1 MKKVSVFGDSIL
13 KGVQYNQKSGRYVVE
28 DNIGFDGIAERAGYS
43 VQNFS
48 KLGCTVTKAWNYLQK
63 MFPKI
68 DADLVFM
75 DFGGNDCDFDWK
87 AISDSPLNIHKPNT
101 EYYDFIGTYN
111 NMVDYIL
118 SKRRM
123 PVLATLVPIQAD
135 EYIEYVVSENN
146 LDRRN
151 INKWLGGDVKRIE
164 NYQRVYSDAVKGIA
178 SRRDIPYIDIRAAFE
193 ANGDTTAL
201 MCRDGIHP
209 NDRGQAVIHDCFE
222 AFLEDFIVL

>member
-1 MKKVSVFGDSIL
+1 MKKISVFGDSIL
-13 KGVQYNQKSGRYVVE
+13 KGVQTNNESGRYEVR
-28 DNIGFDGIAERAGYS
+28 DNIGIDGIAQRAGYS

-48 KLGCTVTKAWNYLQK
+48 KLGCTITKAWSYLQK
-63 MFPKI
+63 MFPRI

-87 AISDSPLNIHKPNT
+87 AISESPLNIHRPNT
-101 EYYDFIGTYN
+101 EYYEFIGTYN
-111 NMVDYIL
+111 NVVDYIL
-118 SKRRM
+118 SKRRI

-151 INKWLGGDVKRIE
+151 INKWLGGDVERLE
-164 NYQRVYSDAVKGIA
+164 HYQRVYSDAVKGIA
-178 SRRDIPYIDIRAAFE
+178 SRREIPYIDIRSAFE
-193 ANGDTTAL
+193 ATGDMSSL

-209 NDRGQAVIHDCFE
+209 NDKGQAVIHDCFE

>member
-1 MKKVSVFGDSIL
+1 MKRVSVFGDSIL

-48 KLGCTVTKAWNYLQK
+48 KFGCTVTKAWNYLQR

-118 SKRRM
+118 AKRRM

-193 ANGDTTAL
+193 ANVDTTAL

>member
-1 MKKVSVFGDSIL
+1 MKRVSVFGDSIL

-48 KLGCTVTKAWNYLQK
+48 KLGCTVTKAWNYLQR

-118 SKRRM
+118 AKRRM

-178 SRRDIPYIDIRAAFE
+178 SRKDIPYIDIRAAFE
-193 ANGDTTAL
+193 ANVDTTAL

>member
-48 KLGCTVTKAWNYLQK
+48 KLGCTVTKAWNYLQR

-118 SKRRM
+118 AKRRM

-178 SRRDIPYIDIRAAFE
+178 SRKDIPYIDIRAAFE
-193 ANGDTTAL
+193 ANVDTTAL

>member
-1 MKKVSVFGDSIL
+1 MKRVSVFGDSIL

-48 KLGCTVTKAWNYLQK
+48 KFGCTVTKAWNYLQR

-118 SKRRM
+118 AKRRM

-178 SRRDIPYIDIRAAFE
+178 SRKDIPYIDIRAAFE
-193 ANGDTTAL
+193 ANVDTTAL